1 MFTIYHC
8 LWSSD
13 RKRYIQLTY
22 SHNSIDRLFFF
33 PIGII
38 IQSDAYSIHRSMD
51 LWGPEDPNEF
61 IPERHLTKRHPIAYM
76 PFGVG
81 PRNCVGM
88 RFALMEL
95 KIALATILHRYTIL
109 PGEKLE
115 QGMKRQETVTLSPE
129 AVFIR
134 MEKR

>member
-1 MFTIYHC
+1 MH
-8 LWSSD
+8 
-13 RKRYIQLTY
+13 
-22 SHNSIDRLFFF
+22 
-33 PIGII
+33 
-38 IQSDAYSIHRSMD
+38 AIHRNID

-61 IPERHLTKRHPIAYM
+61 IPERHMTKRHAVAFM

-95 KIALATILHRYTIL
+95 KTALAAILHRYTVS

-115 QGMKRQETVTLSPE
+115 EGMKRQETFTLSPE
-129 AVFIR
+129 AVYVR
-134 MEKR
+134 LEKRSK

>member
-1 MFTIYHC
+1 M
-8 LWSSD
+8 
-13 RKRYIQLTY
+13 Y
-22 SHNSIDRLFFF
+22 SFVSLNIVRTDC
-33 PIGII
+33 I
-38 IQSDAYSIHRSMD
+38 IQADVYSIHRNVD

-61 IPERHLTKRHPIAYM
+61 VPERHMTKRHPVAFM

-109 PGEKLE
+109 PGEKIE
-115 QGMKRQETVTLSPE
+115 QGIKRQETITLSPE
-129 AVFIR
+129 AIYIR
-134 MEKR
+134 IEKRSK

>member
-1 MFTIYHC
+1 
-8 LWSSD
+8 L
-13 RKRYIQLTY
+13 K
-22 SHNSIDRLFFF
+22 
-33 PIGII
+33 IGSI
-38 IQSDAYSIHRSMD
+38 IQSDSYSIHHNID
-51 LWGPEDPNEF
+51 LWGPEDPYEF
-61 IPERHLTKRHPIAYM
+61 IPERHMTKRHPVAYM

-95 KIALATILHRYTIL
+95 KIALANILHRYTIL
-109 PGEKLE
+109 PGDKLE

-134 MEKR
+134 IEKR